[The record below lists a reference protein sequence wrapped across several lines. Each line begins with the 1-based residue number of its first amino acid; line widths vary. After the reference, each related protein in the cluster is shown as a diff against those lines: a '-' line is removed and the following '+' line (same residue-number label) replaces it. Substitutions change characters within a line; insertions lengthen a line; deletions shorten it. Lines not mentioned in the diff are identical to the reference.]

1 MKTVTVSSKGQITLP
16 KDLRERFH
24 LLEGEQATVA
34 PTADGILI
42 KHRQVSLRGLLRGRI
57 DVDSFEGAV
66 RRLRKEWSL

>member
-57 DVDSFEGAV
+57 DAESFGGAV